1 MDPEVFETTRLLL
14 AWANG
19 DAAALDSLTPHVYRE
34 LRRMAATFIKN
45 EPKENLLQA
54 TALVH
59 EVYLRLIDL
68 KSVNLEGRAHFLA
81 LCATLM
87 RRILVDS
94 ARRRAAARHGGNL
107 QRMDL
112 DQLPASRAWN
122 DSQLLALNGA
132 LEELNEAE
140 PRKARI
146 VELRYF
152 GGLTV
157 EETAAVLNVSQETVT
172 RDWRFTRGWLLSQL
186 ADVDPTHSSSAQV
199 TDRGA
204 K

>member
-1 MDPEVFETTRLLL
+1 
-14 AWANG
+14 
-19 DAAALDSLTPHVYRE
+19 
-34 LRRMAATFIKN
+34 MAATFIKS
-45 EPKENLLQA
+45 EPKENMLQA

-59 EVYLRLIDL
+59 EVYLRLVDL

-107 QRMDL
+107 QRADL
-112 DQLPASRAWN
+112 DQLPDARAGN
-122 DSQLLALNGA
+122 DSQLLALNDA

-152 GGLTV
+152 GGLSV
-157 EETAAVLNVSQETVT
+157 EETAAVLMISEETVT
-172 RDWRFTRGWLLSQL
+172 RDWRFARGWLLSQL
-186 ADVDPTHSSSAQV
+186 AGVDSTEPSSGQFTS
-199 TDRGA
+199 RRA